1 MLLHDFITRTEKGLF
16 CSIGNFYIDP
26 EQAVDTALVSH
37 AHGDHACR
45 DNVNIYCTAETA
57 AIMQLRYKKGAGKNF
72 YTKKYREQ
80 FELNGVKITLIS
92 AGHILGSAQILM
104 EYSGIKYL
112 YTGDYKLQTDPT
124 CEILE
129 FTEADVLITETTFAN
144 PAILHPDPIAEIQK
158 LNAHHQNVLLGTYS
172 LGKAQRLI
180 RMIND
185 HCPQRKVLVH
195 HQILPISK
203 LHEDFGVELGK
214 YEPYNRKL
222 MKEPEQGYV
231 YLVPPLT
238 FNSYFRASNV
248 CRAFASGWQRL
259 QAQNDLEL
267 LISDHVD
274 WNDILKMIAEVKP
287 REIWTV
293 HGNGSHLKKY
303 FQDQLPIKSLN

>member
-1 MLLHDFITRTEKGLF
+1 MLLPDFINRTEKGLY
-16 CSIGNFYIDP
+16 CAIGNFYIDP
-26 EQAVDTALVSH
+26 EQAVETALISH

-45 DNVNIYCTAETA
+45 DNSNIYCTPETA

-72 YTKKYREQ
+72 YTKTYREQ

-104 EYSGIKYL
+104 EYRGIKYL

-144 PAILHPDPIAEIQK
+144 PAIVHPDPIAEIQK
-158 LNAHHQNVLLGTYS
+158 LNTHNQNVLLGTYS

-203 LHEDFGVELGK
+203 LHEDFGVELGN

-238 FNSYFRASNV
+238 FNSYFRANNV

>member
-1 MLLHDFITRTEKGLF
+1 
-16 CSIGNFYIDP
+16 
-26 EQAVDTALVSH
+26 V
-37 AHGDHACR
+37 
-45 DNVNIYCTAETA
+45 
-57 AIMQLRYKKGAGKNF
+57 
-72 YTKKYREQ
+72 
-80 FELNGVKITLIS
+80 
-92 AGHILGSAQILM
+92 
-104 EYSGIKYL
+104 
-112 YTGDYKLQTDPT
+112 
-124 CEILE
+124 
-129 FTEADVLITETTFAN
+129 
-144 PAILHPDPIAEIQK
+144 HPDPIAEIQK
-158 LNAHHQNVLLGTYS
+158 LNTHNQNVLLGTYS

-203 LHEDFGVELGK
+203 LHEDFGVELGN

-238 FNSYFRASNV
+238 FNSYFRANNV